1 MVHRTFLQLH
11 SKNISTQLVWCP
23 SHQPLRS
30 QRDYKKHFTP
40 STCVQARTPASHG
53 EQTSVLITAA
63 TLKISALKKGEI
75 IYLLIDLRDL
85 NLIICMEPF
94 EAAADKQLKKK
105 QLVQVSRSLRDPEL
119 IYWRCYSRP
128 RWAGDFRCTVFLFG
142 WTIPFKVEGTDQYV
156 PYRDLTQNKEGPL
169 VSRHQKLNQLSEL
182 HVASWM

>member
-40 STCVQARTPASHG
+40 STCVRAQTPASHG

-85 NLIICMEPF
+85 NLIICMEPL
-94 EAAADKQLKKK
+94 KQLQTNNWKKNSSSK
-105 QLVQVSRSLRDPEL
+105 SQEVSEILNWFIEDVIHALDEQVTSDAQFSSLGELFLLRLKEQISTSPTEIWHKTKRDHSSRGIRS
-119 IYWRCYSRP
+119 
-128 RWAGDFRCTVFLFG
+128 
-142 WTIPFKVEGTDQYV
+142 
-156 PYRDLTQNKEGPL
+156 
-169 VSRHQKLNQLSEL
+169 
-182 HVASWM
+182 